1 MQAAGAWEATEGGGP
16 RRKGDSRC
24 RSSGRSRVSGAVGPA
39 AEACT
44 RLGAEPGLAAAAKGP
59 RAARKQWRLGARA
72 AALQARPGAGARSH
86 GGRGVAT
93 SAARAAVGGGACVR
107 AFAALP
113 PAPSAART
121 PRPQVPVQSQPAVF
135 VQLRSSRAAPAH
147 PGAAPAGKPSQA
159 TRPAAVAAAPPPP
172 ERNVVSAGTG
182 LRDRA
187 WVREVH
193 EGLASCGNLVREPFP
208 FSVCTR
214 ERTWKLHAR
223 PEFGGQSCRGG
234 REPGPVQL
242 RPKLER
248 LGRADRPH
256 PAHPGAAGCWRTS
269 DLSSF
274 AQPLTPRAAAACGVL
289 PPPHLV
295 LRLVVPVRN
304 SGARVFFL
312 EPA

>member
-1 MQAAGAWEATEGGGP
+1 MRCILGVKRADCNARLDTEVDVWLMP
-16 RRKGDSRC
+16 QIRDS
-24 RSSGRSRVSGAVGPA
+24 
-39 AEACT
+39 
-44 RLGAEPGLAAAAKGP
+44 GLWVD
-59 RAARKQWRLGARA
+59 RD
-72 AALQARPGAGARSH
+72 
-86 GGRGVAT
+86 
-93 SAARAAVGGGACVR
+93 
-107 AFAALP
+107 AFI
-113 PAPSAART
+113 
-121 PRPQVPVQSQPAVF
+121 Q
-135 VQLRSSRAAPAH
+135 
-147 PGAAPAGKPSQA
+147 
-159 TRPAAVAAAPPPP
+159 
-172 ERNVVSAGTG
+172 
-182 LRDRA
+182 
-187 WVREVH
+187 

-208 FSVCTR
+208 FPVCTR

-223 PEFGGQSCRGG
+223 LEFGGQSCRGG

-248 LGRADRPH
+248 LGRADWPH

>member
-1 MQAAGAWEATEGGGP
+1 MGLLGRRPRPARGSAQSPPWLRRPRDPGLRASSGGWARGLQLCRRGPERGRGATGARRGNFCCRSGRGWGRALVYVRLPP
-16 RRKGDSRC
+16 RR
-24 RSSGRSRVSGAVGPA
+24 P
-39 AEACT
+39 
-44 RLGAEPGLAAAAKGP
+44 PP
-59 RAARKQWRLGARA
+59 RR
-72 AALQARPGAGARSH
+72 
-86 GGRGVAT
+86 
-93 SAARAAVGGGACVR
+93 
-107 AFAALP
+107 
-113 PAPSAART
+113 PAPP
-121 PRPQVPVQSQPAVF
+121 PRPQVPVQRQPAVF

-159 TRPAAVAAAPPPP
+159 SGPAAVAAAPPPP
-172 ERNVVSAGTG
+172 ERNVVSARTG

-187 WVREVH
+187 WVQEVR

-208 FSVCTR
+208 LPVCTR

-223 PEFGGQSCRGG
+223 PEFGGQRCRSG

-274 AQPLTPRAAAACGVL
+274 AQPLTPRAAAACGAF

-304 SGARVFFL
+304 SGARVFFSGACVR
-312 EPA
+312 PAWWR